1 MITTTEP
8 MPAEQGT
15 KKPTKPTKKP
25 PVVSAETPPAIA
37 PTAMDL
43 PSQLL
48 PVADCQRHPQNRT
61 IDTTSEAFT
70 QLVDSIREHG
80 QREPGRVRR
89 IKSGYQILS
98 GERRFLACQA
108 AGALNFLAVIVDVDD
123 AQALA
128 EVALGNAARQDLDP
142 VERAELLERLIET
155 GMDRAAAGRLFG
167 LTSES
172 GVKNALRIGKLPN
185 SIKALIRSGDLP
197 ERAAR
202 RLVPYTAAP
211 PIMDAIAEAINDAH
225 TANHWEWPEI
235 LADLCR
241 TGTEKNGDAFG
252 DEVSDY
258 SRPMNPKIRT
268 WANGRVIEM
277 LFKRDQLTAEQLAS
291 LEIVDLPAYG
301 ERALNIAAWDALN
314 APFIAKLKAADDRRS
329 GIAKKPTK
337 ADSDKPLTDAEKRKA
352 EAARIKA
359 QEEKLD
365 HYTELWLE
373 LMTRASIATLDSQL
387 IAKTAKATLPALAAS
402 MGHNPSFSNL
412 VTAAGRE
419 MQIEKRIVDAA
430 ICLEHDI
437 TTAVFRLILWPV
449 SKLLKGSDH
458 VLTKSD
464 ELPERLPLIDQADLR
479 AIATSCSFEFAN
491 AWKLAGLDSG
501 VQRQLLTR
509 WLQRHTKE
517 QLHQLRNELN
527 VTEGGSHMGRDELAG
542 CILNAH
548 RTGRPLNIPKRIAN
562 LLAPAI
568 KKRGKR

>member
-8 MPAEQGT
+8 RPAKQGT

-25 PVVSAETPPAIA
+25 PTVSAETPAAIA

-48 PVADCQRHPQNRT
+48 PVEQCERHPQNRN
-61 IDTTSEAFT
+61 IDTTGAAFT

-89 IKSGYQILS
+89 WNGGYQILS

-108 AGALNFLAVIVDVDD
+108 AGAKTFLAVVVDVDD
-123 AQALA
+123 SQALA

-142 VERAELLERLIET
+142 VERAELLKTLLDT
-155 GMDRAAAGRLFG
+155 GMDRSAAGRLFG

-172 GVKNALRIGKLPN
+172 GVKNALRIGKLPD
-185 SIKALIRSGDLP
+185 SIKQLIRSGDLP

-211 PIMDAIAEAINDAH
+211 PIMDAIAKAIADAH
-225 TANHWEWPEI
+225 TANHWQWPEI

-241 TGTEKNGDAFG
+241 TSTEKNGDAFG
-252 DEVSDY
+252 DEVCEN

-277 LFKRDQLTAEQLAS
+277 LFKRDQLTAEQIAS

-301 ERALNIAAWDALN
+301 ERALNIAAWDAFN
-314 APFIAKLKAADDRRS
+314 APFVAKLKAAYDRRNGGTS
-329 GIAKKPTK
+329 TKPTK
-337 ADSDKPLTDAEKRKA
+337 ADSSKPQTDADRRRE
-352 EAARIKA
+352 EANRLKI
-359 QEEKLD
+359 QEQKLD
-365 HYTELWLE
+365 QYTDQWFELII
-373 LMTRASIATLDSQL
+373 RASLAELDTQL
-387 IAKTAKATLPALAAS
+387 IAKTAKATLPALAAI

-419 MQIEKRIVDAA
+419 MQIKQRTVDAA
-430 ICLEHDI
+430 SCLEHDL

-449 SKLLKGSDH
+449 SRLSKTSSH
-458 VLTKSD
+458 VLSKAG
-464 ELPERLPLIDQADLR
+464 EIPERLPTVDPSDLR
-479 AIATSCSFEFAN
+479 AIATACSFEFAH
-491 AWKLAGLDSG
+491 AWKLAGLDG
-501 VQRQLLTR
+501 CVQRELLTR
-509 WLQRHTKE
+509 WLQRHTKD
-517 QLHQLRNELN
+517 QLHKLRNELN

-548 RTGRPLNIPKRIAN
+548 RTGRPLNIPQRIARLIN
-562 LLAPAI
+562 PT
-568 KKRGKR
+568 KKAKR